1 MKTAL
6 KISVLLNLGLLAGL
20 MFFWANPRKE
30 APALPPAVTK
40 VEAPAPVVSAPPVVR
55 TVVESRPFRWD
66 QLVST
71 NDYRV
76 FVANLRKAGCP
87 EPTVEDIVRGDTERA
102 FFFERGKLHIADANE
117 PGPWSAQAQMEMVAF
132 LLGETLAQEV
142 AADTPSSQPL
152 RNRPRP
158 ERPASMPLVL
168 QNIDLAALGLDDDQM
183 QMITNTRANFLDQ
196 IGGTNQNAN
205 DPAYLA
211 RWQQAQL
218 QADADFRV
226 DLGPTAFWKY
236 QELASGQKAAE
247 QQSSQN

>member
-102 FFFERGKLHIADANE
+102 FSL
-117 PGPWSAQAQMEMVAF
+117 SA
-132 LLGETLAQEV
+132 GNCT
-142 AADTPSSQPL
+142 
-152 RNRPRP
+152 
-158 ERPASMPLVL
+158 
-168 QNIDLAALGLDDDQM
+168 
-183 QMITNTRANFLDQ
+183 
-196 IGGTNQNAN
+196 
-205 DPAYLA
+205 
-211 RWQQAQL
+211 
-218 QADADFRV
+218 
-226 DLGPTAFWKY
+226 
-236 QELASGQKAAE
+236 
-247 QQSSQN
+247 